1 MKSFLK
7 ITVCTLIISAL
18 SHSAYPTTAFASSGS
33 ANTATARAD
42 DALLEAAIIGQNRTI
57 SEPMQEPLQSVNDAT
72 APISEILQE
81 FGAAQS
87 AKDQSAKAQTSSAPP
102 RTSNA
107 PSVNYEQ
114 LTLNEPVVDA
124 AGILSADEKQKLS
137 EQLFAIYQ
145 NNLAQMAVV
154 IIPSTGGMSIFD
166 YAMRTA
172 ERWQLGDK
180 DTDNGVLILVAINDR
195 DIFIATGHGV
205 EGALPDAA
213 VNRIIREDIRP
224 AFRDGQYAQGL
235 SAGIARLNERLIAD
249 PQVLAKAD
257 QAAAKAENSSSP
269 VSVIGLFIFGIVF
282 GSFITAVLG
291 RFLGASLTTGG
302 FLFIALSSGV
312 GIFSALIAALFLWLL
327 LLMRIGFVPNTVT
340 SSRHRGGGFGGGGF
354 GGGGFGGGF
363 GGGGFGGGGSFGG
376 GGAGGS
382 W

>member
-1 MKSFLK
+1 MKSS
-7 ITVCTLIISAL
+7 ITTIACAL
-18 SHSAYPTTAFASSGS
+18 LMSVVGGIYPNFTFASNHTG
-33 ANTATARAD
+33 NTATARAD
-42 DALLEAAIIGQNRTI
+42 DGALEAIVLGQNRTI
-57 SEPMQEPLQSVNDAT
+57 SKPIQEPLQSLNDST

-81 FGAAQS
+81 FGATQS
-87 AKDQSAKAQTSSAPP
+87 TNTQATASAEAAASAPP

-107 PSVNYEQ
+107 PSVSHEQ
-114 LTLNEPVVDA
+114 LVLNEPVVDA
-124 AGILSADEKQKLS
+124 AGILSANEKQKLS

-145 NNLAQMAVV
+145 KNLAQVAVV
-154 IIPSTGGMSIFD
+154 IIPSTNGISIFD

-213 VNRIIREDIRP
+213 INRIIREDIRP

-235 SAGIARLNERLIAD
+235 SAGIARINERLIAD
-249 PQVLAKAD
+249 PEVLAKAD
-257 QAAAKAENSSSP
+257 KAAAQTDNSSSP

-282 GSFITAVLG
+282 GSFITAALG

-327 LLMRIGFVPNTVT
+327 LLLRIGFVPSTTT
-340 SSRHRGGGFGGGGF
+340 SARRHRGGGFGGGFGGGGF
-354 GGGGFGGGF
+354 GGGGFGGG
-363 GGGGFGGGGSFGG
+363 GGSFGG